1 MFQKPSFS
9 SRGVRAASA
18 AAFGV
23 GLAAL
28 GGIALAQQDKYALQV
43 PGGLAFSS
51 FRGYER
57 WQVVSTSQN
66 DRLVAVIL
74 ANPVMIE
81 AYKAGIPGN
90 GKPFPDGSKMAKIH
104 WKPARQQYFPDTTVP
119 GAQQDVDFMEKDS
132 KRFADSG
139 GWGWAVFNYDAASD
153 TFTPGTLTDQP
164 PQGNDAKCGFACHT
178 TVKGRDYVFTE
189 YGKR

>member
-1 MFQKPSFS
+1 MFQKPFS
-9 SRGVRAASA
+9 SRRVRVASA

-51 FRGYER
+51 FRGYEG

-66 DRLVAVIL
+66 DRAVAVIV

-81 AYKAGIPGN
+81 ALQGRHSRQRQAVPRRRQDGEGPLEAGKAPVL
-90 GKPFPDGSKMAKIH
+90 P
-104 WKPARQQYFPDTTVP
+104 
-119 GAQQDVDFMEKDS
+119 
-132 KRFADSG
+132 
-139 GWGWAVFNYDAASD
+139 
-153 TFTPGTLTDQP
+153 
-164 PQGNDAKCGFACHT
+164 
-178 TVKGRDYVFTE
+178 
-189 YGKR
+189 

>member
-1 MFQKPSFS
+1 MFQKPFS
-9 SRGVRAASA
+9 SRRVRVASA
-18 AAFGV
+18 AACGV

-51 FRGYER
+51 FRGYEG

-66 DRLVAVIL
+66 DRAVAVIV

-90 GKPFPDGSKMAKIH
+90 GKPFPDGAKMAKVH
-104 WKPARQQYFPDTTVP
+104 WRAKQSAEAPAPTSTASSRAGSATTCPRKPRGPSPRRCST
-119 GAQQDVDFMEKDS
+119 S
-132 KRFADSG
+132 SG
-139 GWGWAVFNYDAASD
+139 SEPSIGRSH
-153 TFTPGTLTDQP
+153 L
-164 PQGNDAKCGFACHT
+164 HT
-178 TVKGRDYVFTE
+178 TQSA
-189 YGKR
+189 

>member
-1 MFQKPSFS
+1 MFQKPFS
-9 SRGVRAASA
+9 SRRVRVASA
-18 AAFGV
+18 VALGV

-51 FRGYER
+51 FRGYEG

-66 DRLVAVIL
+66 DRAVAVIV

-90 GKPFPDGSKMAKIH
+90 GQAVPRRRQDGEGPLEAGKAPVLPGH
-104 WKPARQQYFPDTTVP
+104 DGAGRPAGRRLHGEGQQEV
-119 GAQQDVDFMEKDS
+119 
-132 KRFADSG
+132 R
-139 GWGWAVFNYDAASD
+139 
-153 TFTPGTLTDQP
+153 
-164 PQGNDAKCGFACHT
+164 
-178 TVKGRDYVFTE
+178 R
-189 YGKR
+189 